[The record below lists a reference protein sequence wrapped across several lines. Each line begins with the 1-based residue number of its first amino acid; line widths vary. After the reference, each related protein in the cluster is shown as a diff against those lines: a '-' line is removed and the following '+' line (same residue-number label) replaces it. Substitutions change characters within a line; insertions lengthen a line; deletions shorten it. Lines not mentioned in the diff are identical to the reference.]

1 MARRLKVTR
10 RADGYERATI
20 RVEFH
25 IGLEEM
31 ARAVGYAIEFETC
44 HTTAELVPSE
54 ALPALTRADVLD
66 AARTMH
72 HEFGMVGVDS
82 SAGENLDRIGI
93 TKDALLSRATQL
105 FPEFRALEGKQ

>member
-1 MARRLKVTR
+1 MLSLSSSE
-10 RADGYERATI
+10 DGVLRATI
-20 RVEFH
+20 RVEFRV
-25 IGLEEM
+25 GLVEL

-54 ALPALTRADVLD
+54 ALPALTRADVLH

-82 SAGENLDRIGI
+82 AAGENLGRIGI

-105 FPEFRALEGKQ
+105 FPEFRALEGEG